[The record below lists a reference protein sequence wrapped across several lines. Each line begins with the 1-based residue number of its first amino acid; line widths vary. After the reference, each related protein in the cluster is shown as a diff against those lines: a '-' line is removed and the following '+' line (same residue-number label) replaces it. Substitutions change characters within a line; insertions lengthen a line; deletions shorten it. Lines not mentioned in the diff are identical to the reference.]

1 MSTMAEK
8 HTVLLCYDGSE
19 SAVMAIRRAA
29 SLLRPRAAIVA
40 HVRDAPEELAE
51 AGRRVAVEAGFDPV
65 SATELDGDRV
75 ATAIIEAA
83 HVRGAEVI
91 VVGSW
96 GATAVG
102 SLLLGSVSS
111 ALVHRAD
118 VPVLVV
124 RPEIPGVTDDS
135 GPTLLGYDG
144 SDVAGDAIVRA
155 GELLADRDAIVASF
169 IESIDDV
176 VVLRSTFPWPAGPE
190 LHDRLARLSRGEAER
205 LSGLAADGASEAA
218 AAGLA
223 ARQVPLQGQGPA
235 WARLLDASVRQAA
248 SCIVV
253 GHRQPTMHLGS
264 TAYGLVHHADRPVLV
279 IPGPA

>member
-1 MSTMAEK
+1 MSAMADQ
-8 HTVLLCYDGSE
+8 HTVLLGYDGSE
-19 SAVMAIRRAA
+19 SAALAIRRAA
-29 SLLRPRAAIVA
+29 VLLAPRAAVVA
-40 HVRDAPEELAE
+40 HVRDSPEELAE
-51 AGRRVAVEAGFDPV
+51 AGRRLAGEAGFDPV
-65 SATELDGDRV
+65 SATEVDGDRV
-75 ATAIIEAA
+75 AAALVEAA
-83 HVRGAEVI
+83 HSCGAGVI
-91 VVGSW
+91 VAGSW

-135 GPTLLGYDG
+135 GPALLCYDG
-144 SDVAGDAIVRA
+144 SEEARGAIARA

-169 IESIDDV
+169 LESIDDV

-190 LHDRLARLSRGEAER
+190 LQDRLARLSRGEADRISEI
-205 LSGLAADGASEAA
+205 AADGAFEAA

-223 ARQVPLQGQGPA
+223 ARQVPLHGDGPA
-235 WARLLDASVRQAA
+235 WARLLDAAGRQAA

-279 IPGPA
+279 VPGPA

>member
-1 MSTMAEK
+1 MTEAG
-8 HTVLLCYDGSE
+8 TVLLCYDGSE
-19 SAVMAIRRAA
+19 SAVTAIGRAA
-29 SLLRPRAAIVA
+29 ALLRPRAAVVA
-40 HVRDAPEELAE
+40 HVRDSPDELAE
-51 AGRRVAVEAGFDPV
+51 AGRRSAVEAGFDPV
-65 SATELDGDRV
+65 SAIEVDGGRV
-75 ATAIIEAA
+75 AAAIVDAA
-83 HVRGAEVI
+83 HRSGSDVI
-91 VVGSW
+91 VAGSW

-111 ALVHRAD
+111 ALVHQAD

-135 GPTLLGYDG
+135 GPALLCYDG
-144 SDVAGDAIVRA
+144 SAVAHDAIGRA
-155 GELLADRDAIVASF
+155 AELLADRDAVVASF
-169 IESIDDV
+169 LESIDDV
-176 VVLRSTFPWPAGPE
+176 AVLRSTFPWPAGPE
-190 LHDRLARLSRGEAER
+190 LQDRLARLSRGEADRVSDLVAE
-205 LSGLAADGASEAA
+205 GAFEAA

-223 ARQVPLQGQGPA
+223 AHQVPLQGRGPA

-279 IPGPA
+279 APGLA

>member
-1 MSTMAEK
+1 MSTMAERS
-8 HTVLLCYDGSE
+8 TAFLCYDGSE
-19 SAVMAIRRAA
+19 SAGTAIRRAA
-29 SLLRPRAAIVA
+29 ALLRPRAAIVT
-40 HVRDAPEELAE
+40 HVRDSPEELAE
-51 AGRRVAVEAGFDPV
+51 SGRRLAVEAGFDPV
-65 SATELDGDRV
+65 SATELDGERV
-75 ATAIIEAA
+75 ASTIIEAA
-83 HVRGAEVI
+83 HVRGADVI

-118 VPVLVV
+118 VPVLVI

-144 SDVAGDAIVRA
+144 SAVAHDAIGRA
-155 GELLADRDAIVASF
+155 AELLADRDAVVASF
-169 IESIDDV
+169 IESVDDV

-205 LSGLAADGASEAA
+205 VSEIAADGASEAA

-223 ARQVPLQGQGPA
+223 ARQVPLHGEGPA
-235 WARLLDASVRQAA
+235 WARLLDAAGRQAA

-279 IPGPA
+279 VPGPA